1 MNCKKLLSIGKTA
14 DILGVHIDTLREWD
28 KEGKLNPVK
37 TPGNHRRYRLEDIEA
52 FCGEVAEKKNDEKA
66 VRVVTEEN
74 PENSLKEQ
82 VFFGD
87 NTIIVCLPVDTL
99 RCWRDKGV
107 FDLIGSIGG
116 HGVEEL
122 MGGIGEKSSTMDG

>member
-14 DILGVHIDTLREWD
+14 NILGVHIDTLREWD
-28 KEGKLNPVK
+28 KEGKLTPVK

-52 FCGEVAEKKNDEKA
+52 FCGEPVEKKDDEKA
-66 VRVVTEEN
+66 VRVVTEKSQN
-74 PENSLKEQ
+74 TLKDALH
-82 VFFGD
+82 FAD
-87 NTIIVCLPVDTL
+87 DYAIILCLSVDTL

-107 FDLIGSIGG
+107 FDLIGTIGG

-122 MGGIGEKSSTMDG
+122 MGGIGEKSSTVD

>member
-1 MNCKKLLSIGKTA
+1 MNCTKLLSIGKTA
-14 DILGVHIDTLREWD
+14 EILGVHIETLREWD
-28 KEGKLNPVK
+28 KEGKLTPVK
-37 TPGNHRRYRLEDIEA
+37 TFGGHRRYRLEDIEA
-52 FCGEVAEKKNDEKA
+52 FCGEVKEKNDDAKA
-66 VRVVTEEN
+66 VRVATKEN

-107 FDLIGSIGG
+107 FDLIGTIGG
-116 HGVEEL
+116 HSVEEL
-122 MGGIGEKSSTMDG
+122 MGGFSEKSSKMD